1 MAIKVDGAK
10 KKAKVSR
17 DPLFLDEKYTG
28 TEPVWDYDR
37 ALEFT
42 EEVFDSHLRKS
53 LRYYNYFYGVK
64 DLKKYLV
71 QWLRQYSETHKTF
84 DKATV
89 DKYAKSSDGLTP
101 FTACAIVKAHTQG
114 MPLREKHVN
123 YLLSTVKKVL
133 SETVEVVEEV
143 KADVKSA
150 VKAPTIQDR
159 LNEKMSEIL
168 GEFEGHYDDVVEGKK
183 STFKT
188 FDFLTANNV
197 PQAQLSKFEK
207 NIQTKV
213 DELALVQSKTDEQ
226 LVEAYAHWKAADFK
240 RVTAWLDDATAGIE
254 QYRGVKKAT
263 KKARVR
269 KPPAKEKQVAKL
281 KYLKNDAVNK
291 LVSVN
296 PVDIIG
302 AQVLWVYNTKTRKLG
317 KYVAEDHGG
326 ALGVKGSSITG
337 FNESA
342 SVQKTLRKPEVQLKE
357 FIAAGKVQLRKFL
370 EDIKAV
376 EVKLNGRIG
385 LDTVLLKV
393 Q

>member
-10 KKAKVSR
+10 KAKKATR

-28 TEPVWDYDR
+28 VEPIWDYDR

-42 EEVFDSHLRKS
+42 EEEFDHHLRKS
-53 LRYYNYFYGVK
+53 LRYYNYFYNVK

-71 QWLRQYSETHKTF
+71 EWLREYNDLHKTF
-84 DKATV
+84 DKATI
-89 DKYAKSSDGLTP
+89 DRFAKSSDGLTP
-101 FTACAIVKAHTQG
+101 FTACAIVKAHRQG

-123 YLLSTVKKVL
+123 YLLEVVRKVL
-133 SETVEVVEEV
+133 SEAQEPVEEV
-143 KADVKSA
+143 KVEAKTA
-150 VKAPTIQDR
+150 VKMPTIQDR

-168 GEFEGHYDDVVEGKK
+168 GELEGYFDDVVEGKK
-183 STFKT
+183 VAFNT

-197 PQAQLSKFEK
+197 PQAQLGKFEK
-207 NIQTKV
+207 NVQVKL
-213 DELALVQSKTDEQ
+213 DEISLAQSKEDEQ
-226 LVEAYAHWKAADFK
+226 LSEAYAHWKLADVK
-240 RVTAWLDDATAGIE
+240 RINAWLEGVIAGIE

-281 KYLKNDAVNK
+281 KYMKNDAVNK

-357 FIAAGKVQLRKFL
+357 FNAAGKVQLRKFL

-376 EVKLNGRIG
+376 EVKLNGRISA
-385 LDTVLLKV
+385 DTVLLKV